1 MIQININLN
10 EETIDDIMVTAL
22 EGGITY
28 WAVSAKPKG
37 NNYKGAKCASHCV
50 SKGGTLIILAES
62 GEKHEL
68 GLAEI
73 KKGIQLFIED
83 RQGIDF
89 ENLDVTDADCI
100 VQFSIFGEIVY
111 G

>member
-1 MIQININLN
+1 MIQVNINLA

-22 EGGITY
+22 EGGINY
-28 WAVSAKPKG
+28 WAVSAKIK
-37 NNYKGAKCASHCV
+37 NNNAKGAKYASHCV
-50 SKGGTLIILAES
+50 SKGGKLIIKTDE
-62 GEKHEL
+62 GTEHEL
-68 GLAEI
+68 GLKEL

-83 RQGIDF
+83 RNSIDF
-89 ENLDVTDADCI
+89 ENLDAIDADCI